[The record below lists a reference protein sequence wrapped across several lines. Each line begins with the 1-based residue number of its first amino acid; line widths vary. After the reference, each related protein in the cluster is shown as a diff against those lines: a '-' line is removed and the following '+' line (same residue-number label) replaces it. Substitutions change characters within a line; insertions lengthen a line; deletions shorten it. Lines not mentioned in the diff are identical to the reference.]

1 MRRINWPHFSS
12 KNNKTYS
19 KFREPLTQVL
29 ADIPKKESEGNRPY
43 QMTMEQFLDI
53 LMYYHLT
60 HPDSGRH
67 LIQELEQD
75 SFARTMIAPRD
86 GIKKSSF
93 FEAMHSRDYQFLVKV
108 FNALCARAFSVLPKE
123 YSDLGDLIA
132 IDGTLIDMVFSATW
146 ADYRKDSKKAKAHF
160 GFKVTHSI
168 PSSFTLTTG
177 KADERKEVKHLISKG
192 QTAITDRYYQ
202 CHANFDLWQSEGI
215 HFVCRIRENTTRTII
230 KENPLTP
237 DSPVFYD
244 AIVTLGSTKDN
255 STKIPLRLI
264 SYRVGVKIYWIAT
277 DRFDLSAEQI
287 AQIYLLRWKIEVFF
301 GWWKRHLNVYHVL
314 ARSYHGLMI
323 QILTGLITFL
333 LLTLYCRNSFQEKI
347 SIRRV
352 RELRIAISN
361 EALSSRFFP
370 LSPFMRKSLAPS
382 HSYAKT

>member
-1 MRRINWPHFSS
+1 MCRTNWPHFSF

-19 KFREPLTQVL
+19 AFREPLTQVL

-53 LMYYHLT
+53 LTYYHII
-60 HPDSGRH
+60 HPESGRH

-75 SFARTMIAPRD
+75 SFARTMIAPID
-86 GIKKSSF
+86 GIQKSAF
-93 FEAMHSRDYQFLVKV
+93 FEAMHSRDYEFLVKV
-108 FNALCARAFSVLPKE
+108 FNALCLRAISVLPKE
-123 YSDLGDLIA
+123 YSDLGDLVA
-132 IDGTLIDMVFSATW
+132 IDGTLIDMVFSAAW
-146 ADYRKDSKKAKAHF
+146 ADYRKNSKKAKAHF
-160 GFKVTHSI
+160 GFNVTHSI
-168 PSSFTLTTG
+168 PSRFTLTTG
-177 KADERKEVKHLISKG
+177 KADERKEVKHLVSKG

-215 HFVCRIRENTTRTII
+215 HFVCRIRENTTKII
-230 KENPLTP
+230 IRENPLTP
-237 DSPVFYD
+237 DSSVFYD

-255 STKIPLRLI
+255 STQIPLRLI
-264 SYRVGVKIYWIAT
+264 SYLVGLKTYWIAT

-323 QILTGLITFL
+323 QILAGLITFL
-333 LLTLYCRNSFQEKI
+333 LLTLYCRNSFQEKV

-361 EALSSRFFP
+361 DVYLSRFFP
-370 LSPFMRKSLAPS
+370 FSPLIRISLAPS
-382 HSYAKT
+382 LSYAKT

>member
-1 MRRINWPHFSS
+1 MSKTRWPHFSLKS
-12 KNNKTYS
+12 KTYN
-19 KFREPLTQVL
+19 KFREPLDKAL
-29 ADIPKKESEGNRPY
+29 ADIPHEEAKGNRPY

-53 LMYYHLT
+53 LIYYHLI
-60 HPDSGRH
+60 HPESGRH
-67 LIQELEQD
+67 LIQELEHD
-75 SFARTMIAPRD
+75 SFARTMIAPHD

-93 FEAMHSRDYQFLVKV
+93 FEAMHSRDYEFLVKV
-108 FNALCARAFSVLPKE
+108 FNTLCAQAFSVLPKE

-160 GFKVTHSI
+160 GFNVNHST
-168 PSSFTLTTG
+168 PSGYTLTTG

-202 CHANFDLWQSEGI
+202 CHANFDQWQSEGI
-215 HFVCRIRENTTRTII
+215 HFVCRIRENTTKTIM
-230 KENPLTP
+230 KENPISP

-264 SYRVGVKIYWIAT
+264 SYRVGLKIYWIAT

-323 QILTGLITFL
+323 QILAGLITFL
-333 LLTLYCRNSFQEKI
+333 LLSLYCRNSFQEKV

-352 RELRIAISN
+352 RDLRIAISN
-361 EALSSRFFP
+361 EAHSSRFFP
-370 LSPFMRKSLAPS
+370 FSPLIRLSLAPS
-382 HSYAKT
+382 LSYAKT